1 MTAQTNVEVL
11 CAGPSPGVCDANF
24 LGLDGPGIVISD
36 IPGLLEGAHRGLGL
50 GRAFLRHIERCRLI
64 LHVVDGSSPDPL
76 RNFRAINQELELFN
90 PRLAEKPQVRG
101 LSGGVGFPRLRRVR
115 L

>member
-1 MTAQTNVEVL
+1 MNVL
-11 CAGPSPGVCDANF
+11 CCVPSGVCDADF
-24 LGLDGPGIVISD
+24 LGLGLDGPGIVISD

-64 LHVVDGSSPDPL
+64 LHIVDGSSPDPV

-90 PRLAEKPQVRG
+90 PRLAEKPQVRI
-101 LSGGVGFPRLRRVR
+101 GGGAVTGEAASIPASSCRDD
-115 L
+115 